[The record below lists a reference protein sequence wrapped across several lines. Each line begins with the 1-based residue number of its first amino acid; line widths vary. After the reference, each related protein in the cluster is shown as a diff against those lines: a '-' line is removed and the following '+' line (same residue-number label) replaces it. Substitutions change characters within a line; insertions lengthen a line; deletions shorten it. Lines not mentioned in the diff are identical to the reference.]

1 MSERIDYREDENLR
15 ELLRR
20 AEGERLAH
28 DEEELDE
35 DYDVEEYEEDEED
48 EYEEYEDESEE
59 YYEDEVP
66 EEAEIESSPSTSE
79 STAPAEHAGLF
90 GIAWPNTDRLVFA
103 IILVVTV
110 SLTAL
115 WKSYYNSSIRRLA
128 ETEEAL
134 KDLRYRHLQ
143 STAEMISL
151 EKVSKIEEGIAEHQ
165 LNLEHST
172 QPPYYVI
179 DTLQPAREE

>member
-35 DYDVEEYEEDEED
+35 DYDVEEYEDDEED

-59 YYEDEVP
+59 YYEDELA

-90 GIAWPNTDRLVFA
+90 GTAWLNTDRFVFGC
-103 IILVVTV
+103 ILLVTV

-143 STAEMISL
+143 STAELIGL
-151 EKVSKIEEGIAEHQ
+151 EKISEVEKGIAEHQ

-179 DTLQPAREE
+179 DTLKPARAE